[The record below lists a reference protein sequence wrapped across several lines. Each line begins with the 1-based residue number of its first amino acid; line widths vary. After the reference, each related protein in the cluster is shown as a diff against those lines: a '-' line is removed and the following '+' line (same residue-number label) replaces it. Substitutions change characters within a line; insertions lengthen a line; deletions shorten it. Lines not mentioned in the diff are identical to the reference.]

1 MESEVEGCLTGVIE
15 LSLLG
20 SNVEL
25 PWDVVDV
32 GLIPGEELET
42 DDEVGFLESELVVT
56 SLDNGAEDLVAMV
69 VELLIEWVEPV

>member
-1 MESEVEGCLTGVIE
+1 LESEVEGCLTGVIE